1 MSSEGAGSFQVC
13 QPVRPVLGGVYR
25 RSPSSPPVRRGSRN
39 TALERGYEP
48 IRGVVEFALILLF
61 YQVWRMGV
69 RFDDHGCQDP
79 AIPAHGSVRLAR
91 SEPLRGR
98 PHQPHRPQRRRG
110 FLGPAYRDATGGLS
124 RCRRRVA
131 WPAGRGPKVRAA
143 IAQVAAR
150 YQIPAE
156 LTGVM
161 PPPAPAAPSGLTAMI
176 CGECCELN
184 AGRGL
189 LFGDAERQLMVS
201 SQQNRHGP

>member
-1 MSSEGAGSFQVC
+1 M
-13 QPVRPVLGGVYR
+13 
-25 RSPSSPPVRRGSRN
+25 
-39 TALERGYEP
+39 
-48 IRGVVEFALILLF
+48 I
-61 YQVWRMGV
+61 MGV
-69 RFDDHGCQDP
+69 RIRQFLRTDRFGWPEVSHFADGRTSLTDGKDAADFRPLHIVMRRAGCRGAGGGWHG
-79 AIPAHGSVRLAR
+79 
-91 SEPLRGR
+91 LR
-98 PHQPHRPQRRRG
+98 
-110 FLGPAYRDATGGLS
+110 
-124 RCRRRVA
+124 
-131 WPAGRGPKVRAA
+131 AGDPKVRAA